1 MGGGDIDDVAD
12 LDAEPYFDILGD
24 VVSSATYT
32 FNDTQDLG
40 AVYSLD
46 LKRYFVTR
54 GYYPA
59 DSVDNRSENIDSWD
73 NWDGDVVDKVNA
85 TLQVRHTPDDPTG
98 TPSWT
103 NWLEFVNGTFKGRAF
118 QFRTVMTSNDVAQ
131 SILVDEL
138 GYQAEFQRR
147 AEQATATIASGTGG
161 KAITFDSTFFTGT
174 SSLGGVN
181 AYLPSVGINAQNMQS
196 GDYFTLSSISGTG
209 FTVEFFDSSDTSI
222 NRNFSWSAVGF
233 GKGG

>member
-1 MGGGDIDDVAD
+1 
-12 LDAEPYFDILGD
+12 
-24 VVSSATYT
+24 
-32 FNDTQDLG
+32 
-40 AVYSLD
+40 
-46 LKRYFVTR
+46 
-54 GYYPA
+54 
-59 DSVDNRSENIDSWD
+59 
-73 NWDGDVVDKVNA
+73 
-85 TLQVRHTPDDPTG
+85 
-98 TPSWT
+98 
-103 NWLEFVNGTFKGRAF
+103 LEFVNGTFKDRAKQF
-118 QFRTVMTSNDVAQ
+118 QTVMTSNDVAQ